1 MSAPPHPITTSDWLA
16 RSPYHLDDILVLA
29 EYEEHLR
36 QRLEG
41 AAREDQRQREE
52 ALKVR
57 EESGKMW
64 RELMAALNA
73 GEVYANASGRSE
85 EDKAR
90 HRGRMAAFTRRSQR
104 MMARLEAIEGRLRR
118 NRIRAVRLHSQIR
131 QVEKLAVSL
140 GLPL

>member
-73 GEVYANASGRSE
+73 GEVYANANGRSE